1 MAADREGGMVY
12 DFEFNDDGR
21 RVLCTR
27 GVRNASMGHL
37 ADDRWWYLTLAG
49 GPPVRL
55 LRVTPGETHQ
65 DVWESALCHLDRL
78 ELRRTPDSPAR
89 RAEAAQGT

>member
-1 MAADREGGMVY
+1 MVY

-27 GVRNASMGHL
+27 GVRNPSGGHL

-55 LRVTPGETHQ
+55 LRVTPGETHH
-65 DVWESALCHLDRL
+65 DVWESALGLLDAL
-78 ELRRTPDSPAR
+78 ESRRPPDR
-89 RAEAAQGT
+89 